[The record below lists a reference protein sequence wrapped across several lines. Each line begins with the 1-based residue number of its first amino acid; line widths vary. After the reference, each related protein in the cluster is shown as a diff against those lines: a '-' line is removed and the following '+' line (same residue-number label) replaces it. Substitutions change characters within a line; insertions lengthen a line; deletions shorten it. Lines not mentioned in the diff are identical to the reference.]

1 MGFTKFLKA
10 RKHVHYTKSK
20 YHLLTTSFS
29 KIIVVDI
36 FPRRHQRE
44 TEALKDVL
52 ASYQNNAD
60 NDVAHKIS
68 EYETTIADYEV
79 TLFIS
84 SSIKY

>member
-1 MGFTKFLKA
+1 MYYITKHSSIWKFKF
-10 RKHVHYTKSK
+10 VY
-20 YHLLTTSFS
+20 
-29 KIIVVDI
+29 
-36 FPRRHQRE
+36 PRRHQRE

-79 TLFIS
+79 S
-84 SSIKY
+84 H